1 MRKGPAVTAATV
13 AVADTREVLAM
24 PGAGPSVLTPAE
36 ALRLAAARTDGAR
49 ADFVA
54 ARFLARLCAA
64 DRNGGSPRDVVLE
77 QRCPDCGGRHGRP
90 RVVGGPGTAPEVSL
104 SYADGVV
111 AAAAADRPVGVDV
124 ERLHRD
130 RAPGLRTL
138 RRFLTAGEAD
148 RIRRSRTPRE
158 ALLRTWVRKE
168 AVVKATGAGLPG
180 MALLDLSH
188 LPPGPAGPDRPHRAG
203 VRAPR
208 GSRGS
213 YDLYDLYDLADVPSG
228 VIAAVAVAVAAPGS
242 TAAPRSP
249 AASGPRSLRSLDL
262 DLEETIDTPSY
273 QGDTS

>member
-1 MRKGPAVTAATV
+1 MRTGPAVTAVTV
-13 AVADTREVLAM
+13 VVADTREVLAR
-24 PGAGPSVLTPAE
+24 PGADSSVLTPAE

-64 DRNGGSPRDVVLE
+64 DRRGGSPRDVVLE
-77 QRCPDCGGRHGRP
+77 QRCADCGGPHGRP

-124 ERLHRD
+124 ERLHRGG
-130 RAPGLRTL
+130 APGPGLRTL
-138 RRFLTAGEAD
+138 RRFLTSGEAD
-148 RIRRSRTPRE
+148 RIRGSATPRE

-168 AVVKATGAGLPG
+168 ALVKATGAGLPA

-188 LPPGPAGPDRPHRAG
+188 LPPGRADPDRPHRAPVPG
-203 VRAPR
+203 PH
-208 GSRGS
+208 GSRRS
-213 YDLYDLYDLADVPSG
+213 YDLYDLADVPSG
-228 VIAAVAVAVAAPGS
+228 VIAAVAVAVAAPGPP
-242 TAAPRSP
+242 AVPCSP
-249 AASGPRSLRSLDL
+249 AASGLRSLRSLDL
-262 DLEETIDTPSY
+262 DETIDTPSY